1 MKPVNPRMPGHRFI
15 AVPRGKAK
23 ALGAIGSAVLLSCTF
38 AGCAPGGETT
48 PADDA
53 SPTIDLEV
61 TTGAFEA
68 ELKGIHDSGSFPG
81 ATAAFA
87 LPDGRVGAVAVGV
100 SDREQQTPMTQDHRM
115 LSGSIGKTFVAAT
128 ALQLIQE
135 GKLELDATVSS
146 LLGHNDWY
154 TQVPNGDI
162 MTVRQLLNHSSGVPD
177 HVYTDAYAQAVSSE
191 RSANPDLSF
200 PPERQVSF
208 VLGLDPLF
216 PAGEGYQYTDT
227 GYILLGL
234 VIEQAGGEA
243 YYDTMTRRFLEPLG
257 LSLTSPSN
265 TRDLPG
271 LAAGYLDPEHPFGL
285 PEKTAT
291 DGVMAF
297 NPGSEWTGGG
307 LATNP
312 QDLVRW
318 AKALYEGELLDDATQ
333 EMLFG
338 INVARDQS
346 DLRFYGAGVFT
357 YDSELGDVVGH
368 GGWFPGWRSQL
379 IYLPEHEIAVAV
391 QMNTDVD
398 VNPYEAAERLAQV
411 VIDQVA
417 APPPA

>member
-1 MKPVNPRMPGHRFI
+1 MKTATPDRSTATGARHGGVFPGL
-15 AVPRGKAK
+15 VCV
-23 ALGAIGSAVLLSCTF
+23 ALMGVLGCGAPEESTTVAD
-38 AGCAPGGETT
+38 GGG
-48 PADDA
+48 A
-53 SPTIDLEV
+53 SGQGGLDVISS
-61 TTGAFEA
+61 AFEA
-68 ELKGIHDSGSFPG
+68 ELRNVHETSTFPG

-87 LPDGRVGAVAVGV
+87 LPDGRTGAVAVGV
-100 SDREQQTPMTQDHRM
+100 SDREQQTPMTKDHRM

-135 GKLELDATVSS
+135 GKLELDAKVSS

-154 TQVPNGDI
+154 AQVPNAET

-177 HVYTDAYAQAVSSE
+177 HVYTEAYAEAVSTE
-191 RSANPDLSF
+191 RAANPELSF

-208 VLGLDPLF
+208 VLGMDPLF
-216 PAGEGYQYTDT
+216 PAGESYQYTDT

-234 VIEQAGGEA
+234 VIEKAGAQA
-243 YYDTMTRRFLEPLG
+243 YYETLGERFLEPLG
-257 LSLTSPSN
+257 LQLTSPSN

-307 LATNP
+307 LATNS

-318 AKALYEGELLDDATQ
+318 AKALYEGELLDAATQ
-333 EMLFG
+333 ELLFG
-338 INVARDQS
+338 INVARDESQE
-346 DLRFYGAGVFT
+346 RFYGAGVYT
-357 YDSELGDVVGH
+357 YASELGHVVGH

-379 IYLPEHEIAVAV
+379 IYLPEHDIAVAV

-398 VNPYEAAERLAQV
+398 VDPYTAAERLAQV
-411 VIDQVA
+411 VLDQIPSA
-417 APPPA
+417 SPGA